1 MRPLHQCLLDA
12 SLIRLRAI
20 AHFWDVDLATN
31 HQREA
36 ATQLAEAM
44 VQPESVADAVEVLPD
59 DQRRALEALLAAGG
73 RLPLR
78 VFARQWGDIRAM
90 GPGRLERERPW
101 EKPISPTEGLWYRGF
116 VSRAF
121 DQGAEGSF
129 EVIFV
134 PPELQAHLPA
144 PPASPPAISLDPA
157 PEPAAVRSAGD
168 AFLDDV
174 CTLLAYLQNERLRP
188 SPDGAWPARHE
199 AHLIRQLRDRDPAR
213 SALLRHLVG
222 HLGWLHLTDSG
233 RLRPDAEPVT
243 AWLQSPAH
251 VQRGALMEA
260 WRNDPTWN
268 DLFHV
273 PTLQPEDTGAWRND
287 PLLARE
293 AILRH
298 LTACTPGTW
307 VALEDLDS
315 GIKRADPDFQRP
327 GGDYTSWY
335 IRDAATGAYLSGFE
349 SWDSVEGALIRY
361 LITGPLAWLGLID
374 LGSAAPDE
382 RPTAFHLTLAG
393 AASLGLYEIPPE
405 ATPRPM
411 GLRPD
416 FTVLAPPGRRY
427 ERFQLARVAD
437 WVRSGDPFVYRLTPG
452 SLERARQQGIPVAR
466 VLEFLGQ
473 VSNAPVPRF
482 LEAALSRWEA
492 RGAEARLEQM
502 VVLHLSSEE
511 LMAQVTSSP
520 RTRHLIG
527 EQVGPTTA
535 VVRTPDWPRLVAAL
549 GELGLLPD
557 VSGLEEESTG

>member
-78 VFARQWGDIRAM
+78 IFARQWGEIRTM

-101 EKPISPTEGLWYRGF
+101 EKPISPAEGLWYRGF

-129 EVIFV
+129 EVIFI
-134 PPELQAHLPA
+134 PAELQAHLPA
-144 PPASPPAISLDPA
+144 PPASPPTISLDPA

-188 SPDGAWPARHE
+188 TPDGAWPARHE
-199 AHLIRQLRDRDPAR
+199 VRLIRQLRDRDPAR
-213 SALLRHLVG
+213 SVLLQHLVR

-243 AWLQSPAH
+243 TWLQSPAH
-251 VQRGALMEA
+251 VQRGALMET

-307 VALEDLDS
+307 VGLEDLNS

-382 RPTAFHLTLAG
+382 RPTAFRLTLAG
-393 AASLGLYEIPPE
+393 AAWLGLDEIPPE
-405 ATPRPM
+405 TAPGPM

-437 WVRSGDPFVYRLTPG
+437 WVRSGDPFVYRLTPR

-466 VLEFLGQ
+466 VLEFLGR

-502 VVLHLSSEE
+502 VILHLSSED
-511 LMAQVTSSP
+511 LMAQVTSSS

-527 EQVGPTTA
+527 EQVGPATA
-535 VVRTPDWPRLVAAL
+535 MVRTRDWPRLVAAL

-557 VSGLEEESTG
+557 VSGLEEESAD

>member
-78 VFARQWGDIRAM
+78 VFARQWGEIRTM

-101 EKPISPTEGLWYRGF
+101 EKPISPAEGLWYRGF

-129 EVIFV
+129 EVIFC

-157 PEPAAVRSAGD
+157 PEPATVRSASD

-199 AHLIRQLRDRDPAR
+199 ARLIRQLCDRDPAR
-213 SALLRHLVG
+213 SALLRHLVR

-307 VALEDLDS
+307 VAIEDFFTS
-315 GIKRADPDFQRP
+315 IKRADPDFQRP
-327 GGDYTSWY
+327 GGDYASWY

-393 AASLGLYEIPPE
+393 AASLGLAELPPE
-405 ATPRPM
+405 TAPGPM

-416 FTVLAPPGRRY
+416 FTVLAPPGHRY

-437 WVRSGDPFVYRLTPG
+437 WVRSGDPFVYRLTPR

-466 VLEFLGQ
+466 VLEFLGR
-473 VSNAPVPRF
+473 VSNASVPRF

-492 RGAEARLEQM
+492 RGAEARLEQT

-527 EQVGPTTA
+527 AQVGPTTA

-557 VSGLEEESTG
+557 VSGLEEESAG